1 MRTDW
6 QFDIGGDHPRLIGF
20 PDLGLTMF
28 KEHEQIVL
36 TDTVRGDESE
46 TLKLGTSGTVVHVHP
61 GARGYV
67 VEFPSLEGSTPSIA
81 TVLPFQARLQKS
93 AMSPQSFAV
102 RIREGN
108 ISAVFPLSATSRP
121 GYILYGALESLYSI
135 REHGAVK
142 APGRR
147 EYRLLSIGNYIP
159 VYTNLVNN
167 LGETTWQ

>member
-1 MRTDW
+1 
-6 QFDIGGDHPRLIGF
+6 
-20 PDLGLTMF
+20 MF

-102 RIREGN
+102 RIRRGQH
-108 ISAVFPLSATSRP
+108 IRRIPSKRHKQTR
-121 GYILYGALESLYSI
+121 LYSLRRSRI
-135 REHGAVK
+135 PIFNQGA
-142 APGRR
+142 RSR
-147 EYRLLSIGNYIP
+147 
-159 VYTNLVNN
+159 
-167 LGETTWQ
+167 